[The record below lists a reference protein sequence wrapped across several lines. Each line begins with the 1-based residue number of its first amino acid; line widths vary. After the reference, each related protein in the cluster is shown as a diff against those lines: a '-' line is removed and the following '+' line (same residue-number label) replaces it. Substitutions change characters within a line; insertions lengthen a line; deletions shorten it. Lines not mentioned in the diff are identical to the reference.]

1 MRRPLSWR
9 KKPKAVPTRTH
20 DAAKTL
26 STCNETPNAEG
37 GPTSMQEPKTVSN
50 VGSTAS
56 QAVVD
61 SGTPNAEGG
70 STSMH
75 ELNTVSNVGSIASQA
90 VGDFRDTHPPRDLWD
105 RAYDLLMENEDGRKL
120 MGSYEKVLLPEVLD
134 KDVPVQASNSL
145 AGFDKE
151 KRMSE
156 LIIKKLDIVEKARWT
171 FNVGDKT
178 VEVKAQVDRIV
189 KAVLYAKDF
198 VSSAVGS
205 EPHAALAW
213 AGVCVLLPQEALAE
227 GLDQISNMILCYK
240 VYEETHSQ
248 EMAPT
253 ATTASLPTNLSRLSN
268 ALETNITGLYSQILG
283 YQAHVVCQLFRH
295 KVVQF
300 TRDVFKA
307 VNWATL
313 LKEIKSTDK
322 LCKESFTVIDS
333 SRLQQGFEKQA
344 YRTEELH
351 TALKSSLQALEQN
364 TDMLMENRRTDKE
377 SELLQ
382 ACLLWVTADPGCG
395 KSVLSKS
402 LIEHEFRNEHAEPT
416 TTCCYFFFKDD
427 SDDQKSVS
435 KAVCALLHQILYDCK
450 KPRLLKKATEFYRSL
465 GTNMMTSFVN
475 LWELF
480 LSIAQDQE
488 AGEVLCILDALDE
501 CKEGGRKQLID
512 ALNKFHASIKPT
524 DGRLKILVTSRPYI
538 HIEHRF
544 DDSTTIRLAGEDE
557 SEQIGKEIDL
567 VIRASV
573 PRIATQLKM
582 DCPTQSV
589 LQQKLLA
596 TSNRTYLWLHLILE
610 DVVTRSLEV
619 DTPKRMEKFLKKL
632 PATIYEAYEHMLIQS
647 PKPEQARTLLHIV
660 LAATR
665 PLTLKEMNMALNI
678 EKGQKSSEEVDLQP
692 DGTFPAYIK
701 NICGLFVSIV
711 DSKIYLLHQT
721 AKEFL
726 ESQGGPISSNVTDHN
741 GQMLGPWKHSM
752 EPSASNLVLAK
763 ICLIYLLFDDF
774 QSSSYISHSVW
785 SLGNISVKKNAFLI
799 YASQNWAAHFRFAKR
814 DSDAF
819 KYWFEVC
826 NTKSQWFSAWLKL
839 HWSNT
844 KGEPWLFDGP
854 LASLE
859 PITLASIL
867 GHDAILS
874 QLIGEG
880 ASVNSTDSKGRT
892 ALFWAAKGGYE
903 SIVKL
908 LVESGAELQSQN
920 CRENSSTALVAAAV
934 AGQTTIVEYLL
945 DKGASL
951 CFNDTE
957 FHPDAG
963 YNSLAYATNYG
974 HSALVEKIIMTV
986 DGHKFKKT
994 GGGASI
1000 TIAARHGHWSL
1011 VQCLLKIPGARANPQ
1026 YWTIVA

>member
-1 MRRPLSWR
+1 
-9 KKPKAVPTRTH
+9 
-20 DAAKTL
+20 
-26 STCNETPNAEG
+26 
-37 GPTSMQEPKTVSN
+37 
-50 VGSTAS
+50 
-56 QAVVD
+56 
-61 SGTPNAEGG
+61 
-70 STSMH
+70 
-75 ELNTVSNVGSIASQA
+75 
-90 VGDFRDTHPPRDLWD
+90 
-105 RAYDLLMENEDGRKL
+105 
-120 MGSYEKVLLPEVLD
+120 
-134 KDVPVQASNSL
+134 
-145 AGFDKE
+145 
-151 KRMSE
+151 
-156 LIIKKLDIVEKARWT
+156 
-171 FNVGDKT
+171 
-178 VEVKAQVDRIV
+178 
-189 KAVLYAKDF
+189 
-198 VSSAVGS
+198 
-205 EPHAALAW
+205 
-213 AGVCVLLPQEALAE
+213 
-227 GLDQISNMILCYK
+227 MILCYK

-253 ATTASLPTNLSRLSN
+253 ATTSLLPTNLSRLGN
-268 ALETNITGLYSQILG
+268 TLETNITELYSQILG

-295 KVVQF
+295 KVVQY

-322 LCKESFTVIDS
+322 LCKESFAVIDS

-351 TALKSSLQALEQN
+351 TVLKSSLQALEQN
-364 TDMLMENRRTDKE
+364 TDMVMENRRTDKE

-382 ACLLWVTADPGCG
+382 ALYNSEYKQHKARNPDTVPDTCQWFLQNPKYKRWIEDSSSGLLWVTADPGCG

-427 SDDQKSVS
+427 SDDQRSVT
-435 KAVCALLHQILYDCK
+435 KAVCALLHQILCDCK
-450 KPRLLKKATEFYRSL
+450 KPRLLKKATEFYGSL

-488 AGEVLCILDALDE
+488 AGEILCILDALDE
-501 CKEGGRKQLID
+501 CEEGGRKQLID
-512 ALNKFHASIKPT
+512 ALNKFHASIKKT
-524 DGRLKILVTSRPYI
+524 NGRLKILVTSRPYT
-538 HIEHRF
+538 HIEQRF
-544 DDSTTIRLAGEDE
+544 EDSTTIKLAGEDE

-567 VIRASV
+567 VIRARV
-573 PRIATQLKM
+573 PRIASQLKM
-582 DCPTQSV
+582 DCPTQSI
-589 LQQKLLA
+589 LQEKLLA

-619 DTPKRMEKFLKKL
+619 DTPKRMEKFLKQL
-632 PATIYEAYEHMLIQS
+632 PTTIYEAYEHMLIQS
-647 PKPEQARTLLHIV
+647 PEPERARTLLHIV

-665 PLTLKEMNMALNI
+665 PLTLEEMNMALNV
-678 EKGQKSSEEVDLQP
+678 EKGQKLRKEVDLQP

-726 ESQGGPISSNVTDHN
+726 ESQGGLVSSDVTDHK
-741 GQMLGPWKHSM
+741 GQMLRPWKHSM
-752 EPSASNLVLAK
+752 EPSVSNLVLAK

-774 QSSSYISHSVW
+774 KSSSLLGDSVW
-785 SLGNISVKKNAFLI
+785 TRRKIHVEGNVFLV
-799 YASQNWAAHFRFAKR
+799 YASENWAAHFRFAKR

-826 NTKSQWFSAWLKL
+826 NTTKSQRFSTWFEL
-839 HWSNT
+839 HWAEIT
-844 KGEPWLFDGP
+844 KGEPWWFEGTFAD
-854 LASLE
+854 LE
-859 PITLASIL
+859 PISLASIL
-867 GHDAILS
+867 GHDAIIS

-880 ASVNSTDSKGRT
+880 ASVNSTDSNGRT
-892 ALFWAAKGGYE
+892 ALFWAAKGGHE
-903 SIVKL
+903 LTVKFL
-908 LVESGAELQSQN
+908 IESGAELQSQN
-920 CRENSSTALVAAAV
+920 CKENFSTALVIAAEEGKKAL
-934 AGQTTIVEYLL
+934 VEYLL

-1000 TIAARHGHWSL
+1000 TIAARHGHWRL
-1011 VQCLLKIPGARANPQ
+1011 VQCLLKIPGARADPPVLDNRGMTPLAYAVTRESSIDQ
-1026 YWTIVA
+1026 AKRQLQMLIDGGADPNHDDNAKAIASQFKLADVEKYRLHYNSVLRESVLRKSPSLIELIDRSLSKQEHLSLLDSTSNQQQEESDCSEL